1 MSIGAL
7 DALRTGAM
15 TNSRKAVVLIAVRQE
30 QSLAGLL
37 EDNRYAAIEVRTA
50 ALAID
55 WARAQRPDAVI
66 LDADLPDM
74 SGLDV
79 CRILQGE
86 PGIGDQVPIL
96 ILTRDKPTPMQRVD
110 ALRAGAW
117 DFLWQQND
125 PQELALKL
133 QTYLRARQNIH
144 ASVDEEAAGMP
155 VLYDWP
161 GLARRAR
168 ELGALLTRRHGA
180 MAAIVFRLEGGPF
193 PRTGSIVAR
202 ETRLSDVLGTLGP
215 AEYAVLAPGTDQ
227 SGALRLAR
235 RVAKS
240 LQDSLVTE
248 SRRES
253 IDLCVGY
260 DAVDNL
266 TYAPIDP
273 AALIARASAGS
284 RSGTSELETPWIRRF
299 VERPTLRS
307 EVVFQTKE
315 PKRTAV

>member
-1 MSIGAL
+1 MQCAPG
-7 DALRTGAM
+7 DM
-15 TNSRKAVVLIAVRQE
+15 TNPTKAVVLIAVRQE

-55 WARAQRPDAVI
+55 WARAQHPDAVI

-74 SGLDV
+74 SGIDV

-86 PGIGDQVPIL
+86 PGIGDHVPIL
-96 ILTRDKPTPMQRVD
+96 ILTRGKPTPAQRVD

-117 DFLWQQND
+117 DFLCHQND

-144 ASVDEEAAGMP
+144 ATLDEEVAGMP
-155 VLYDWP
+155 VLHDWP

-168 ELGALLTRRHGA
+168 ELGALMTRRHGA
-180 MAAIVFRLEGGPF
+180 MSAIVFRLEGAPF
-193 PRTGSIVAR
+193 PRVGSIVAR
-202 ETRLSDVLGTLGP
+202 ETRLSDVMGTLGP
-215 AEYAVLAPGTDQ
+215 AEYAVLAPGTDRD
-227 SGALRLAR
+227 GALGMAR
-235 RVAKS
+235 RVSKS
-240 LQDSLVTE
+240 LQDALTAEPTANANVE
-248 SRRES
+248 
-253 IDLCVGY
+253 LWVGY

-284 RSGTSELETPWIRRF
+284 RSGTPEPGIPWIRHF
-299 VERPTLRS
+299 VDRPALRS
-307 EVVFQTKE
+307 EVVFQTPE
-315 PKRTAV
+315 PKRTGV